1 LTGFRATARIHG
13 AYNQTGLIAPQIHWS
28 VPTVLRQTLTVLV
41 LAALAGPA
49 LAQETRASASAKFK
63 TEFAASDTNKD
74 GVLTRAEVQARIGN
88 MKVGPGRPDPVHAKR
103 LADLWFT
110 SADKNKDGKVT
121 QGEAQALL
129 AATFAKY
136 DANHDGKIGGDERA
150 AAKSEMQGQR

>member
-1 LTGFRATARIHG
+1 MQPAACNSRIHG
-13 AYNQTGLIAPQIHWS
+13 AYNQTGLSALQILWS
-28 VPTVLRQTLTVLV
+28 YPTVLRQTLTVLV
-41 LAALAGPA
+41 LAGLATPA

-74 GVLTRAEVQARIGN
+74 GVLTRAEVQGRISN

-121 QGEAQALL
+121 QAEAQALL

-136 DANHDGKIGGDERA
+136 DANKDGKIGGDERA
-150 AAKSEMQGQR
+150 AAKAEVQGPR